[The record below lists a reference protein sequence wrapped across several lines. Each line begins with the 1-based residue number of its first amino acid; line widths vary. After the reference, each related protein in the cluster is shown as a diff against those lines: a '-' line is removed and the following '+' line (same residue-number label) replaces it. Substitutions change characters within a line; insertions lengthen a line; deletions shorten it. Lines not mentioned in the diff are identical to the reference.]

1 MKTSNCTSLSP
12 KAKQDLPAQ
21 IFHGVL
27 AYLDS
32 CLGVTDL
39 HVEKRKKKISK
50 HVVNVHVPVH

>member
-39 HVEKRKKKISK
+39 HVEKKKKKKS
-50 HVVNVHVPVH
+50 VNVL

>member
-39 HVEKRKKKISK
+39 HVEKRKKISK
-50 HVVNVHVPVH
+50 CVVNVHVPVN